1 MFSHFHLS
9 YTFFFFARTPQ
20 KWCPALS
27 VSRLLRCICLG
38 AADGHLAHGAQ
49 GPGGVCRVSPLRSYY
64 CLLYNQS
71 GSYGIS
77 FRNCKNTLFLIVFS
91 PTNFSSHR
99 GFLTQTIFTV
109 VFAERW
115 FKFFFALFFFIPF
128 QVDTLIRKS
137 FLFSFICLFIQLSL
151 SLWTPGFWFYPVR

>member
-49 GPGGVCRVSPLRSYY
+49 GPGDVCRVSPLRSYY

-77 FRNCKNTLFLIVFS
+77 FRNCINTLFLIVFS

-115 FKFFFALFFFIPF
+115 FKFFFALFFFYTFPSRYSHKEE
-128 QVDTLIRKS
+128 LSLLLR
-137 FLFSFICLFIQLSL
+137 LFIYSTKFITMDAWILILSCA
-151 SLWTPGFWFYPVR
+151 